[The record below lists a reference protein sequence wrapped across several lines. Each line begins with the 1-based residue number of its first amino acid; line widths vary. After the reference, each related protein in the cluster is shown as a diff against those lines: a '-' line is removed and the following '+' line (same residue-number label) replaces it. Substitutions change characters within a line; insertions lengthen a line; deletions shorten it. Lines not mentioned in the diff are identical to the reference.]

1 MTDRLEKFDIIVV
14 GAGLAGAAF
23 ALAMAEQ
30 PLDIVVIDA
39 QPERE
44 GWPPLDETVDLEAA
58 DTILGG
64 YFSSRITRNIREDKG
79 YTYSPNSAVS
89 VEYDAAYWRQNAD
102 VTSEATGPALT
113 EIIKEIRGLQAC
125 AAYQPAIDVRD
136 GKYLGR
142 IRGFD

>member
-44 GWPPLDETVDLEAA
+44 GWPPLDETSFLF
-58 DTILGG
+58 LSQY
-64 YFSSRITRNIREDKG
+64 YF
-79 YTYSPNSAVS
+79 
-89 VEYDAAYWRQNAD
+89 
-102 VTSEATGPALT
+102 
-113 EIIKEIRGLQAC
+113 
-125 AAYQPAIDVRD
+125 
-136 GKYLGR
+136 
-142 IRGFD
+142 